1 MDCARADWSAVT
13 SALPN
18 ATLAGVLAGFLLN
31 GIVVFLIRGTDTFEQ
46 VRALSFM
53 FAAFVA
59 LALDSYLFGLVSG
72 DHTCQRAWTEA
83 MLAAGLLGIGAV
95 AIIAGFGLMV
105 AAYIDTHKIRCG
117 SKRMLED
124 LFKFLRIGVAI
135 VVMTALFMTS
145 WNYPDAVF
153 GDSVPSYARP
163 LLRVCIALGTI
174 VVITIVIVTASSETN
189 RRFLKRLERLTS
201 PLRHLSGQ
209 KPRVDGDEAQTS
221 DGHRTFA
228 PAIYLTLGYTILS
241 VILACIVA
249 GSTGGHWH
257 PPDTLAN
264 AAFIAIVVFV
274 LLLSLVPLTCL
285 LVGSV
290 PSFKVEEEPSPHPP
304 VSSDHR
310 PSLPW

>member
-117 SKRMLED
+117 SKR
-124 LFKFLRIGVAI
+124 
-135 VVMTALFMTS
+135 
-145 WNYPDAVF
+145 
-153 GDSVPSYARP
+153 
-163 LLRVCIALGTI
+163 
-174 VVITIVIVTASSETN
+174 
-189 RRFLKRLERLTS
+189 
-201 PLRHLSGQ
+201 
-209 KPRVDGDEAQTS
+209 VDGDEAQTS

-257 PPDTLAN
+257 PPDTLGN

-290 PSFKVEEEPSPHPP
+290 PSFKVEEEPSPT
-304 VSSDHR
+304 R
-310 PSLPW
+310 Q